1 MLVFYQ
7 NCFWFGCLWII
18 ITALLGEVLDGI
30 GDSNLEGFSFISG
43 LSPKLISIF
52 LLIGGLM
59 GWQLS
64 EQTTWSNEWILLV
77 ALISGVL
84 VCCLFEFCIFRVIK
98 KAQSTSCVSREEL
111 IGETATV
118 TLRILPNRLGKI
130 TLIHKEDRHD
140 FTAQSNLDS
149 FQVGDLVQIVEF
161 NGPIAC
167 VEAIKTKQEEGE
179 N

>member
-7 NCFWFGCLWII
+7 NCFWFSCLWII

-30 GDSNLEGFSFISG
+30 GDSNLEGFSFMSG

-52 LLIGGLM
+52 LLIGGLI

-64 EQTTWSNEWILLV
+64 ERTGWNNEWILLV
-77 ALISGVL
+77 SLISGVL
-84 VCCLFEFCIFRVIK
+84 VCCFFEFCIFRAIK
-98 KAQSTSCVSREEL
+98 KAQSTSCVSKEEL
-111 IGETATV
+111 VDETATV

-130 TLIHKEDRHD
+130 TLIYKNNRHD

-167 VEAIKTKQEEGE
+167 VEAIKMKQEEGE

>member
-7 NCFWFGCLWII
+7 NCFWFACLWII
-18 ITALLGEVLDGI
+18 ITALLGEILDGI
-30 GDSNLEGFSFISG
+30 GDSDLGGFSFMTW
-43 LSPKLISIF
+43 LSPKLFSIF

-59 GWQLS
+59 GWKLS
-64 EQTTWSNEWILLV
+64 ERTAWSNEWILLT
-77 ALISGVL
+77 ALISAIL
-84 VCCLFEFCIFRVIK
+84 VCCFFEFCIFRVLK

-111 IGETATV
+111 IGETAKV
-118 TLRILPNRLGKI
+118 TLRILPNKLGKV
-130 TLIHKEDRHD
+130 TLIHKRDRHD

-149 FQVGDLVQIVEF
+149 FQVGDLVQIVAF

-167 VEAIKTKQEEGE
+167 VETTTMKQKEGE